1 MRSAVLIVLALG
13 ACSQQDQPGA
23 QAQPAQAAVTPV
35 EMPAAAAVMP
45 AQSSP
50 LMTIPEDRDALK
62 RLEAM
67 GYTIHAEQGHLHA
80 PGVTS
85 CPKMGD
91 DPVM

>member
-1 MRSAVLIVLALG
+1 MRIAVVLVLALG
-13 ACSQQDQPGA
+13 ACSEQGQPEGQA
-23 QAQPAQAAVTPV
+23 QSAQPALTPAT
-35 EMPAAAAVMP
+35 MPAAAALP

-50 LMTIPEDRDALK
+50 LMTIPEDPDALK

-67 GYTIHAEQGHLHA
+67 GYTIHAEQEHLHA